1 MKYAILKNGNWQII
15 SNTSVLE
22 INNKIICNPKHQRM
36 LDEGYIEFD
45 DTIPIG
51 YTTNGYEVVNG
62 KLKYKLVELPTQPV
76 YPEGWLHTNRKIRI
90 TTPMSLGDEIQYQ
103 SYFRKLSWLQVP
115 FVSDIVNETVTYY
128 FEELKLSDGFSLVGT
143 EIQHIDPRLVIE
155 SFGEF
160 EVIDNV
166 IVSI

>member
-22 INNKIICNPKHQRM
+22 INNKIICNPKHQRI

-45 DTIPIG
+45 DTIPTG

-76 YPEGWLHTNRKIRI
+76 YPEGWFYANRKIRI
-90 TTPMSLGDEIQYQ
+90 TFPMALKDDVQYQ
-103 SYFRKLSWLQVP
+103 SYFTLLSWLQVP
-115 FVSDIVNETVTYY
+115 FVPNMSNETVTYY
-128 FEELKLSDGFSLVGT
+128 FEELKLADGFTLVGT
-143 EIQHIDPRLVIE
+143 EIQHVDPRLVIE

-160 EVIDNV
+160 EVIDNI